1 MTIQF
6 FIFAISSQITLF
18 LQRVTVKLTE
28 ITLLLKSL
36 EILHRIA
43 VKYAKQRVHDHYLR
57 KHGSSTDTDQE
68 PLEVKYNTGCAVV
81 HHILSS
87 NEIDFISN

>member
-1 MTIQF
+1 M
-6 FIFAISSQITLF
+6 
-18 LQRVTVKLTE
+18 TE

-68 PLEVKYNTGCAVV
+68 PLEVKHNTGFAVV
-81 HHILSS
+81 HMCIIFYLLTKLTLYPTNGLILTS
-87 NEIDFISN
+87 